1 MNTEYVWGRKM
12 KAGKQSRKNR
22 IWRMLVLTGF
32 LGTALL
38 AGGCGQ
44 SPEEGSG
51 LIVIEQ
57 EVDPIIYD
65 MAAVTVGDV
74 QKTQR
79 IKCTYQQLNE
89 ESLSFGISGK
99 SVDKVYVQEGDAVER
114 GQVLAELSSG
124 SRQEDIARLEYQIAR
139 NQLQLE
145 YSQINE
151 DYEISSLWLSFL
163 YQSGQSQTEREHLE
177 ANVAQVQQNYTY
189 AREDYQDAIDLDRL
203 QLEQLQSEAADS
215 CLAAGISGT
224 VSYIK
229 EDLEGSTSARGEEVM
244 TIIDGSECLF
254 MTEAPEYA
262 DCFREGEEIDMEIT
276 SGSGAGKYTL
286 VPHEMENWGEQQF
299 FVLGAGGADATIEVG
314 TTGTMAVILD
324 QRSGVL
330 CVPSSAVHS
339 ADGRDYVYVLGT
351 DQMREVKWI
360 ETGLYGDSTV
370 EVLSGLAEG
379 ERVILR

>member
-1 MNTEYVWGRKM
+1 M
-12 KAGKQSRKNR
+12 
-22 IWRMLVLTGF
+22 TGF
-32 LGTALL
+32 LGAVLL

-44 SPEEGSG
+44 PGEEGDS

-57 EVDPIIYD
+57 EADPITYD

-79 IKCTYQQLNE
+79 IKCTYQQLND

-99 SVDKVYVQEGDAVER
+99 SVEKVYVQEGDTVEC
-114 GQVLAELSSG
+114 GQVLAELSGG
-124 SRQEDIARLEYQIAR
+124 SRREDIARLEYQIAR
-139 NQLQLE
+139 NQLQLD
-145 YSQINE
+145 YSRINE
-151 DYEISSLWLSFL
+151 DYEISSLWLNFL
-163 YQSGQSQTEREHLE
+163 YQSGQSQADRERLE
-177 ANVAQVQQNYTY
+177 ENVARVQQNYTY

-203 QLEQLQSEAADS
+203 QLDQLQSEASAS
-215 CLAAGISGT
+215 RLVAGISGT

-229 EDLEGSTSARGEEVM
+229 EGLEGSTSVRGEEVM
-244 TIIDGSECLF
+244 TVIDGSECLF
-254 MTEAPEYA
+254 ITEVPEYA
-262 DCFREGEEIDMEIT
+262 DCFREGEEIYMEIT

-286 VPHEMENWGEQQF
+286 IPHEREKWGEQQF
-299 FVLGAGGADATIEVG
+299 FALTESGADATIEVG
-314 TTGTMAVILD
+314 TSGSMTVILD
-324 QRSGVL
+324 RRSQVL

-339 ADGRDYVYVLGT
+339 ADGRDYVYVLGA

-370 EVLSGLAEG
+370 EVLSGLTEG